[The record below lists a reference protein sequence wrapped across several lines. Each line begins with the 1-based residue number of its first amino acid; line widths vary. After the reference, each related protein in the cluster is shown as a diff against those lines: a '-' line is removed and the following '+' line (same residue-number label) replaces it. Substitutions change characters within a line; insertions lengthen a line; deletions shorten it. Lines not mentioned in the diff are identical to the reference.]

1 MSLYREVAAIADQL
15 ASFFRLPFA
24 TESIPGGFAEAL
36 IADHYGGEVL
46 ATYDFVDVIC
56 KSKQIGWQIKSTKA
70 TTTVTWKRAKIEGS
84 AELIQHSDLSGDTS
98 VLGAKIIET
107 CNEHV
112 QDSLNKYDLREIR
125 YARIISSPGRF
136 TYFERPLVNT
146 SNPTLFDRS
155 DFSWEWSKPKR
166 TGAKEQLRALHGFRG
181 NDKWFAWHGRG
192 ENQLH
197 FIGEKNWW
205 PDVDAEVMSVTR
217 PKYDQQRSWSE
228 LIGWLN
234 EDA

>member
-1 MSLYREVAAIADQL
+1 MDLDKDVAAIADQL

-36 IADHYGGEVL
+36 IADHYKGEVL

-56 KSKQIGWQIKSTKA
+56 RENRIGWQVKSTKA
-70 TTTVTWKRAKIEGS
+70 TTPVTWKRAKIEGS
-84 AELIQHSDLSGDTS
+84 VELIHESDLSGDTS

-112 QDSLNKYDLREIR
+112 QDSLDKYDLREIR
-125 YARIISSPGRF
+125 YARIISCPGRF
-136 TYFERPLVNT
+136 TYFERSLV
-146 SNPTLFDRS
+146 SRSSQALFDPT

-181 NDKWFAWHGRG
+181 DDKWFAWHGRG

-197 FIGEKNWW
+197 FSGEKNWW
-205 PDVDAEVMSVTR
+205 PDVDPGVTAVTR
-217 PKYDQQRSWSE
+217 PKYGQQKSWPE
-228 LIGWLN
+228 LISWLN

>member
-112 QDSLNKYDLREIR
+112 QDSLNKYDLKNVAIR
-125 YARIISSPGRF
+125 LCFMYCCGFPSHCLWWWLSHCVSFVYAVISS
-136 TYFERPLVNT
+136 LM
-146 SNPTLFDRS
+146 
-155 DFSWEWSKPKR
+155 
-166 TGAKEQLRALHGFRG
+166 
-181 NDKWFAWHGRG
+181 
-192 ENQLH
+192 
-197 FIGEKNWW
+197 I
-205 PDVDAEVMSVTR
+205 
-217 PKYDQQRSWSE
+217 
-228 LIGWLN
+228 
-234 EDA
+234 